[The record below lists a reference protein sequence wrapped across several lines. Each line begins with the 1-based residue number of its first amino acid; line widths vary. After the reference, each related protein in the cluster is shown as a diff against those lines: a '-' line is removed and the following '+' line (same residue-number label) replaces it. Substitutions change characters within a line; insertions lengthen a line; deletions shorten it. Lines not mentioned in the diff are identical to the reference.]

1 LKRLLTDRRLSS
13 TCIPSQGT
21 NHGFWKSQ
29 FTSAIQIAITTKI

>member
-21 NHGFWKSQ
+21 NHGF
-29 FTSAIQIAITTKI
+29 